1 MKATPLREW
10 LSFFSERFGMCLGFA
25 SIRTKNSLQ
34 IRHAALVSSFSV
46 RGVLMND

>member
-1 MKATPLREW
+1 MKATPVEEW

-25 SIRTKNSLQ
+25 SITTKNSLQ